1 LNERIVTDELWRA
14 VAPLLPGKVGDPG
27 CSARDNR
34 LFLEA
39 VFWVARSGEP
49 WRALPPEFGKWY
61 TVYTR
66 FRRWHRKGVWRP
78 VVAVLQ
84 SVGAREL
91 LYGRE
96 GLYRRERA
104 RPRKPGSR
112 RDRPATGPEGEALL
126 RLRLGLGDCGRDAH
140 GDLHRL
146 P

>member
-1 LNERIVTDELWRA
+1 MQHKIVTDELWRA
-14 VAPLLPGKVGDPG
+14 VAPLLPGKIGDPG

-66 FRRWHRKGVWRP
+66 FRRWQKKDVWRR
-78 VVAVLQ
+78 VVTELE
-84 SVGAREL
+84 SLGAADL

-96 GLYRRERA
+96 GLYRRERS
-104 RPRKPGSR
+104 RPRKPGPQ
-112 RDRPATGPEGEALL
+112 PAPGSEGEALL
-126 RLRLGLGDCGRDAH
+126 RLGLGLGQSRRDAH
-140 GDLHRL
+140 RDLHRL